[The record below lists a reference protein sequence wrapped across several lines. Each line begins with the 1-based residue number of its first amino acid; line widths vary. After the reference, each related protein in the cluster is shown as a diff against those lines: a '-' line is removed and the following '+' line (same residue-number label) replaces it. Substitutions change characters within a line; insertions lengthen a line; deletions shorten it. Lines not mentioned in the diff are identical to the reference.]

1 MSGSSDNKKVT
12 VYIDDIPHQV
22 STDNNLL
29 AGVLSQKINLP
40 YFCWHPSM
48 GSVGACRQCAV
59 TQYQDETDQR
69 GRIVMACTTPVTDGM
84 RISLKDPHSSMFREQ
99 VIAAMMTNHP
109 HDCPVCAEG
118 GECHL
123 QDMTVMTG
131 HTKRTYQGH
140 KRTFTNQHLGTLFS
154 HEISG
159 TSHKV
164 N

>member
-1 MSGSSDNKKVT
+1 MSENKVT
-12 VYIDDIPHQV
+12 IFIDDVPFQL
-22 STDNNLL
+22 STDDNLL
-29 AGVLSQKINLP
+29 AGVLSEKLNLP

-59 TQYQDETDQR
+59 TQFQDEADQR
-69 GRIVMACTTPVTDGM
+69 GRIVMACITPVTDGM
-84 RISLKDPHSSMFREQ
+84 RISIKNKAASEFREQ

-131 HTKRTYQGH
+131 HSVREYQGTKRTFNNQYLGELVGH
-140 KRTFTNQHLGTLFS
+140 EMNRC
-154 HEISG
+154 IAW
-159 TSHKV
+159 
-164 N
+164 